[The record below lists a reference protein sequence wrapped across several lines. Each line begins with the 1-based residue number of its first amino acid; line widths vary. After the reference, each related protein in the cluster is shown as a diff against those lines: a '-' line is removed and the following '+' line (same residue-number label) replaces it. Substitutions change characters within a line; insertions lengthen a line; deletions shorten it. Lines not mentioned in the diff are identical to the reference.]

1 MVFIFVIFI
10 SKCAYLAALKNG
22 ALRMVNTGNT
32 QFGGRLEFYY
42 NREWGT
48 ICDNGWDPSDASVA
62 CRQLGFSRVSDS
74 DSSLFGSGASSQTIW
89 LAGVVC
95 SGSES
100 RLIDCNFAAIDT
112 VNHICTHSEDVGVV
126 CTNTIGEVWV
136 YACIHGLLH
145 DYVYIYALLLLFIV

>member
-1 MVFIFVIFI
+1 M
-10 SKCAYLAALKNG
+10 YLAALKNG

-48 ICDNGWDPSDASVA
+48 ICDDGWDPSDATVA
-62 CRQLGFSRVSDS
+62 CKQLGFSRVSDS
-74 DSSLFGSGASSQTIW
+74 DSSLFGSGTSSQTIW

-112 VNHICTHSEDVGVV
+112 VNYICTHSEDVGIV
-126 CTNTIGEVWV
+126 CTNTIGEIWV
-136 YACIHGLLH
+136 YACTYMDFCMIT
-145 DYVYIYALLLLFIV
+145 YIYICTITALYSITIIL